1 MTYTTK
7 HCKYSSILGI
17 YMCMKPHTMWRDALP
32 IMAKKRTFDNLI
44 DICSKSSGTDVGGVL
59 TFLSIEIEQNQFFLE

>member
-7 HCKYSSILGI
+7 HSKHSSILGI
-17 YMCMKPHTMWRDALP
+17 YMCMKPHAMWRDALP

-44 DICSKSSGTDVGGVL
+44 DICSNSSGTDVGGVL
-59 TFLSIEIEQNQFFLE
+59 TFLSIEVEQDQFFL